1 MFPKWP
7 TVNKNLWL
15 MAGIF
20 AALLAVNVSL
30 SGCISSGSQK
40 PARLQEKIED
50 ARTNTDHEELARY
63 YEQEVNT
70 LQAKAKQHEQQT
82 QAYGPPTGYARLEND
97 LARHCNYLASKY
109 RDAAEANLALAK
121 LHRRMAAESR

>member
-1 MFPKWP
+1 M
-7 TVNKNLWL
+7 NKNLWL
-15 MAGIF
+15 RSGVF
-20 AALLAVNVSL
+20 AALLAVNLSL

-50 ARTNTDHEELARY
+50 ARTKADHEELAGY
-63 YEQEVNT
+63 YVRGANAM
-70 LQAKAKQHEQQT
+70 QAKAKQHEQKA

-109 RDAAEANLALAK
+109 RDAVEANLALAK
-121 LHRRMAAESR
+121 LHRRMAAESP